1 MLNMVYKNNWIHL
14 KGYVLSAWNTSNLWQ
29 SLITWLTASD
39 EILELAF
46 DTHIISSEYGLKHNL
61 RQIKKFVCLRLA
73 YCLCI
78 EYEL

>member
-1 MLNMVYKNNWIHL
+1 MVTKIFKQPQNACHI
-14 KGYVLSAWNTSNLWQ
+14 AIQWQ
-29 SLITWLTASD
+29 SLLTWLTASD